1 MVKLTNIMIG
11 TLCAITIY
19 ISLFTFLTDGIN
31 QYGTPNNLPTNFN
44 NSYSIIN
51 NQLNNINETTA
62 SLKNQMTSITAQSG
76 VLDYLGF
83 FFNAGY
89 KALTSAGEIT
99 ESIFVITDTSLDNAG
114 GFGSSGEKI
123 KLLIYG
129 IIIILFFVGIIMH
142 AIIKSDR
149 I

>member
-1 MVKLTNIMIG
+1 MIG
-11 TLCAITIY
+11 VLCAIAVY
-19 ISLFTFLTDGIN
+19 VSLFTFLTDGIS
-31 QYGTPNNLPTNFN
+31 QYGTPSNLPTGFN
-44 NSYSIIN
+44 NSYSIISQ
-51 NQLNNINETTA
+51 QLNNINETTE

-76 VLDYLGF
+76 LLDYLGF

-89 KALTSAGEIT
+89 KALTSAGDIT
-99 ESIFVITDTSLDNAG
+99 KSTFIITDTSLDNAG
-114 GFGSSGEKI
+114 GFGSSGFII
-123 KLLIYG
+123 KQLIYG